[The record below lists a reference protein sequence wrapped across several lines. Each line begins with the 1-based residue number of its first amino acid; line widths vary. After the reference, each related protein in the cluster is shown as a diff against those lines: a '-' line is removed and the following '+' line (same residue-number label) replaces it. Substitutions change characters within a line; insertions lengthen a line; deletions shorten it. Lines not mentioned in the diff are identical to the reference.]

1 MKENLGDQTEIKN
14 EKYIT
19 NMTLAIIDQFKT
31 AQMP

>member
-19 NMTLAIIDQFKT
+19 NMTLAIIDQFKPT
-31 AQMP
+31 QIP